1 MNTTMTLIQNANNLG
16 IDISGLITYMSIVLK
31 NTEME
36 PDQIIKD
43 FSQLFERI
51 TKIWAN
57 DDSEDWNKIKSI
69 LKSEIELVNKDIDIN
84 VKSFC
89 RIITIRL
96 YGYNSLSTF
105 EKSELLTA
113 LAGEEYRNIL
123 LALFDNH
130 NKGSDANAI
139 NMIATAMLDE
149 VYNNQN
155 GGISN
160 E

>member
-16 IDISGLITYMSIVLK
+16 IDISELIIYMSIVLK

-36 PDQIIKD
+36 PDQIVKD

-51 TKIWAN
+51 ITIWAN
-57 DDSEDWNKIKSI
+57 DDCEDWNNVKAIFNKH
-69 LKSEIELVNKDIDIN
+69 EVELVDKAGNIKPFYRFLA
-84 VKSFC
+84 V
-89 RIITIRL
+89 RL
-96 YGYNSLSTF
+96 YTYDLLSTF
-105 EKSELLTA
+105 GKAELLTA

-123 LALFDNH
+123 LALFENYS
-130 NKGSDANAI
+130 KGTDAKAVEV
-139 NMIATAMLDE
+139 MATTMLED
-149 VYNNQN
+149 VYDNQN

>member
-1 MNTTMTLIQNANNLG
+1 MNTTLTLIQNANSLG
-16 IDISGLITYMSIVLK
+16 ISISKLLTYMSIVLK
-31 NTEME
+31 NRDME
-36 PDQIIKD
+36 PDTIIKD
-43 FSQLFERI
+43 FSQLLERI

-57 DDSEDWNKIKSI
+57 DDSEDWDKIKSI

-96 YGYNSLSTF
+96 YGYNSLSVF

-123 LALFDNH
+123 LALFENH